1 MVIQNWTCNAIDT
14 KKRTDSQTMTQTA
27 LHGQLK
33 IENKTFVGQK
43 HVEFSIDPKTDF
55 MTNTNT
61 TGTSRNSDK
70 ALQYITQPKNSA
82 ASNMSTR
89 KCVALSSCVAK
100 KKHTLTAEMCWTI
113 KTITSH
119 YSNKSCKYI

>member
-1 MVIQNWTCNAIDT
+1 VVIQNWTCNASDT
-14 KKRTDSQTMTQTA
+14 RKRTDSQTMTQKA

-61 TGTSRNSDK
+61 TGTSCK
-70 ALQYITQPKNSA
+70 WQSA
-82 ASNMSTR
+82 TVYNTT
-89 KCVALSSCVAK
+89 K
-100 KKHTLTAEMCWTI
+100 E
-113 KTITSH
+113 
-119 YSNKSCKYI
+119 